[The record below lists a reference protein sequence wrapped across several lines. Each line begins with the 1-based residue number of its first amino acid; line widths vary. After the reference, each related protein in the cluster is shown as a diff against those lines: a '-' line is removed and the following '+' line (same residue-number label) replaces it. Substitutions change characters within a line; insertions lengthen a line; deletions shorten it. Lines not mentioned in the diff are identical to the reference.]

1 MKSLSK
7 DHYIMLYPS
16 YFDSKFSRRM
26 GRRVPKSLA
35 VESPTMTKID
45 EACRKLGFKTIVE
58 PDKAYPRMNNFKNGR
73 IVVFCTGLRKKEL
86 IEKIGEVMRRRGS

>member
-1 MKSLSK
+1 MKNISK

-16 YFDSKFSRRM
+16 YFNSKFSRSM

-35 VESPTMTKID
+35 VETPTMAKID
-45 EACRKLGFKTIVE
+45 EACRKLGFKTIAE

-73 IVVFCTGLRKKEL
+73 VVVFCAGLKKKDL
-86 IEKIGEVMRRRGS
+86 IKKIGEAMRRRGS

>member
-1 MKSLSK
+1 MKSISK
-7 DHYIMLYPS
+7 DRYIMLYPS

-35 VESPTMTKID
+35 VESPTLAKID

-58 PDKAYPRMNNFKNGR
+58 PDKAYPRMNNFKTGR
-73 IVVFCTGLRKKEL
+73 IVVFCTGLNKKKL
-86 IEKIGEVMRRRGS
+86 VEKIGEAMRRRGS